1 DIVFSAHI
9 IVRYNNGHC
18 GGIDPHIIGLC
29 KKQIR
34 RMSLYP
40 ILIIVSRDSKVI
52 DDYKNLDIAYVD
64 CTQCSNNFE
73 TALHVKNILKLL
85 KIQLIHCHGYSTNY
99 FLYMLKKLDKNGFG
113 KVKTVI
119 TCHGE
124 YNLKKKFLT
133 YFDFWTYSMGDAFIC
148 VSETMN
154 KRLESIIKNKKIVA
168 INNGINVSNSD
179 LDVVGVQDFKKEFC
193 IPNNKKSFV
202 MLEGWIQKKGRID
215 SLNLQKNYF

>member
-1 DIVFSAHI
+1 
-9 IVRYNNGHC
+9 
-18 GGIDPHIIGLC
+18 
-29 KKQIR
+29 
-34 RMSLYP
+34 
-40 ILIIVSRDSKVI
+40 
-52 DDYKNLDIAYVD
+52 
-64 CTQCSNNFE
+64 
-73 TALHVKNILKLL
+73 
-85 KIQLIHCHGYSTNY
+85 NY

-119 TCHGE
+119 TCHGWGE

-148 VSETMN
+148 VSETMK

-193 IPNNKKSFV
+193 IPNNKKIICY
-202 MLEGWIQKKGRID
+202 LEGWIQKKGRID

>member
-1 DIVFSAHI
+1 MQYSCGKININIPDGYGDIKDIVFSAHI

-85 KIQLIHCHGYSTNY
+85 KIQLIHCHGW
-99 FLYMLKKLDKNGFG
+99 
-113 KVKTVI
+113 V
-119 TCHGE
+119 E

-148 VSETMN
+148 VSETM
-154 KRLESIIKNKKIVA
+154 KKDWRV
-168 INNGINVSNSD
+168 
-179 LDVVGVQDFKKEFC
+179 
-193 IPNNKKSFV
+193 
-202 MLEGWIQKKGRID
+202 
-215 SLNLQKNYF
+215 